1 MTAGLG
7 NRLATSVDR
16 ELSFRYCVRLARSH
30 PENFFIGSLFLPRA
44 KRRHLAAIYAYA
56 RLADDIADGDWAT
69 GDKLAALDCWEER
82 LDGCLRGVVTHP
94 VFVALG
100 ATIRECDVPVQ
111 PLRDLLTAFRY
122 DAAFRP
128 FATFADLLGY
138 CRNSANPVGRL
149 VLSLFGY
156 HDEELWR
163 LSDHICTAL
172 QLTNFWQD
180 LGVDLARGR
189 LYVPLEDLER
199 FGVSRHAL
207 ESAPSPHGLRDLL
220 RFEVERTRELF
231 TRGLPLADRVNRR
244 VGREV
249 RMFASGGL
257 TILKRLEDGGYSPV
271 ERRPRLTAGDKL
283 RLLTL
288 GLVGA

>member
-1 MTAGLG
+1 VS
-7 NRLATSVDR
+7 LATSVDR
-16 ELSFRYCVRLARSH
+16 DLSFRYCLRLASGH
-30 PENFFIGSLFLPRA
+30 PENFFIGSLFLPRS
-44 KRRHLAAIYAYA
+44 KRRHLAAVYAYA
-56 RLADDIADGDWAT
+56 RLADDIADGDLPPSE
-69 GDKLAALDCWEER
+69 KLAGLDCWERR
-82 LDGCLRGVVTHP
+82 LEGCLRGVALHP

-100 ATIRECDVPVQ
+100 QTIRECGLPVE
-111 PLRDLLTAFRY
+111 PLRDLLRAFRY
-122 DAAFRP
+122 DAAFQP
-128 FATFADLLGY
+128 FARFSDVLGY

-149 VLSLFGY
+149 VLALFGIR
-156 HDEELWR
+156 DEELWG
-163 LSDHICTAL
+163 LADHICTAL

-189 LYVPLEDLER
+189 LYLPLEDLER
-199 FGVSRHAL
+199 FGVARQAL
-207 ESAPSPHGLRDLL
+207 EAGRTPEGLSELL

-231 TRGLPLADRVNRR
+231 ERGLPLADRVPRP
-244 VGREV
+244 VAREV

>member
-1 MTAGLG
+1 VSVAPSID
-7 NRLATSVDR
+7 RDLA
-16 ELSFRYCVRLARSH
+16 FRYCVRLARSH

-44 KRRHLAAIYAYA
+44 RRRHLAAVYAYA
-56 RLADDIADGDWAT
+56 RLADDIADGDLPSAE
-69 GDKLAALDCWEER
+69 KLAALDVWEAR
-82 LDGCLRGVVTHP
+82 LDDCRRGVATHP

-100 ATIRECDVPVQ
+100 ETIRECSLPIE

-122 DAAFRP
+122 DSVFRP
-128 FATFADLLGY
+128 FPTFADLLGY

-149 VLSLFGY
+149 VLALFGIR
-156 HDEELWR
+156 DEERFALAD
-163 LSDHICTAL
+163 SICTAL

-180 LGVDLARGR
+180 LGDDVARGR
-189 LYVPLEDLER
+189 LTLPLEDLER
-199 FGVSRHAL
+199 FGVSRRLL
-207 ESAPSPHGLRDLL
+207 EAGRSPKGLAELL

-231 TRGLPLADRVNRR
+231 ARGLPLADRVERR
-244 VGREV
+244 LAREV

-257 TILKRLEDGGYSPV
+257 TILKRLEEGGYSPV
-271 ERRPRLTAGDKL
+271 EHRPALTARDKL

>member
-1 MTAGLG
+1 V
-7 NRLATSVDR
+7 ATSVDR
-16 ELSFRYCVRLARSH
+16 ELSFRYCARLARSH

-44 KRRHLAAIYAYA
+44 KRRHLAAVYAYA
-56 RLADDIADGDWAT
+56 RLADDIADGDLPTAE
-69 GDKLAALDCWEER
+69 KLAGLDCWERR
-82 LDGCLRGVVTHP
+82 LDACVRGVALHP

-100 ATIRECDVPVQ
+100 DTIRECELPVG
-111 PLRDLLTAFRY
+111 PLRDLLQAFRH

-128 FATFADLLGY
+128 FERFEDLLGY

-149 VLSLFGY
+149 VLALFGY
-156 HDEELWR
+156 RDEELWR
-163 LSDHICTAL
+163 LADHICTAL

-189 LYVPLEDLER
+189 LYLPLEDLER
-199 FGVSRHAL
+199 FEVSRHAL
-207 ESAPSPHGLRDLL
+207 ETGQSPKGLRELL

-231 TRGLPLADRVNRR
+231 ERGLPLAERVRR
-244 VGREV
+244 PVAREV

-271 ERRPRLTAGDKL
+271 EHRPRLTAGDKL